1 MTSQTNP
8 DWETFTQRIKNSLE
22 HAEAENAKLRKT
34 ESRLQIITLIS
45 SAAATLVAGIT
56 AAQGPLVGNGEQGW
70 QLACI
75 IAAVFAFIGTIST
88 GLNQQLRINDRR
100 IESVQCVGR
109 LKSLDVA
116 VATGSRN
123 RDEIKKD
130 YEEVARTFPELV
142 K

>member
-1 MTSQTNP
+1 MASQVNP
-8 DWETFTQRIKNSLE
+8 EWETFTQRIKNSLAY
-22 HAEAENAKLRKT
+22 AESQTTKLRKT

-75 IAAVFAFIGTIST
+75 IAAVFAFIGTVCT
-88 GLNQQLRINDRR
+88 GLNQQLRINDRLT
-100 IESVQCVGR
+100 ESVQCVGR

-116 VATGSRN
+116 VTTGSRN

-130 YEEVARTFPELV
+130 YEETARTFPELV